1 MYKAEHLH
9 TSWAPY
15 LGDIDIDRQGILTD
29 KKTKRQSTNTILKS
43 SSAVPYS
50 DKVQASENPDLHLLM
65 YFLWHP
71 L

>member
-29 KKTKRQSTNTILKS
+29 KVGRG
-43 SSAVPYS
+43 ADGV
-50 DKVQASENPDLHLLM
+50 DAM
-65 YFLWHP
+65 A
-71 L
+71 